1 MPIHADYSA
10 STKEI
15 ERSHKLPK
23 IKVGDRLKI
32 TEYQNIFSWGDTYN
46 WSRETFV
53 INFVLKANRRQRG
66 KIIKCFYEK
75 GIEDRHIRDKVKIA
89 LDLINYVTKMS

>member
-1 MPIHADYSA
+1 M
-10 STKEI
+10 
-15 ERSHKLPK
+15 
-23 IKVGDRLKI
+23 
-32 TEYQNIFSWGDTYN
+32 
-46 WSRETFV
+46 
-53 INFVLKANRRQRG
+53 LKANRRQRG